1 MPGSSEQRTE
11 NWISTRATITDCT
24 QTRLMQANVLVET
37 YAPPEFVVTFSYLA
51 DDRTFEGTYRANSP
65 REVGHDF
72 EILYDP
78 KRPSRNTG
86 SDVLN
91 NRWAGVAAAVVGVL
105 AALLGI
111 WLWGKTDWFQW

>member
-1 MPGSSEQRTE
+1 MPFSRQSSRNGLVSFTSMGTSVNDKSYRSINIPVDIFSRKAQNSRIFAMPGSSEQRTE

-65 REVGHDF
+65 R
-72 EILYDP
+72 
-78 KRPSRNTG
+78 
-86 SDVLN
+86 
-91 NRWAGVAAAVVGVL
+91 
-105 AALLGI
+105 
-111 WLWGKTDWFQW
+111 